1 MKTLC
6 FASLPILPLVFFM
19 LLCAWPSGA
28 AAAEIMVFAPGGVRS
43 ALLGAAA
50 AFERDT
56 GNKVNFTFGTGGGI
70 QKQVAGGA
78 AADVTVLP
86 VGGITELEKKGL
98 TIPDSRVA
106 VGSVGVGIGIKEG
119 APRPKI
125 GTTEEFRES
134 LLAAKSI
141 TYADPARGGT
151 SGTYFATVV
160 LGRLGIAEQMKAKT
174 VLTAVGEDAVR
185 RVANGDSEMVIVQS
199 SEITAVPGAELV
211 GPLPKEFQN
220 DIPYAAVVLKTSKD
234 PDAARALVKYLISP
248 SGLAAFR
255 AAGFAFPESSK

>member
-1 MKTLC
+1 MNIQYFGPLSIC
-6 FASLPILPLVFFM
+6 LLAFSLV
-19 LLCAWPSGA
+19 LCAWPSLANSG
-28 AAAEIMVFAPGGVRS
+28 EIMVFAPGGVRS
-43 ALLGAAA
+43 ALLGAASS
-50 AFERDT
+50 FERET
-56 GNKVNFTFGTGGGI
+56 GNKVNFAFGTGGGI

-78 AADVTVLP
+78 PADVTVLP
-86 VGGITELEKKGL
+86 SRGITELEQKGL
-98 TIPDSRVA
+98 TVQGSRVA
-106 VGSVGVGIGIKEG
+106 VGSVGVGIGIRAG

-125 GTTEEFRES
+125 GTSEEFRES

-160 LGRLGIAEQMKAKT
+160 LGRLGIAEQLKSKT

-185 RVANGDSEMVIVQS
+185 RVANGESEMVIVQA

-211 GPLPKEFQN
+211 GPLPKELQS
-220 DIPYAAVVLKTSKD
+220 DIPYAGVVLKTSKS
-234 PDAARALVKYLISP
+234 PDAARAFVKYLISP

-255 AAGFAFPESSK
+255 AAGFASPDSPK